1 MNLKELF
8 KLEVGSKVRLKGTNV
23 IFEILSLDESDPDR
37 PLEVKMLSE
46 PERPVVNNILAGYIN
61 SIECDV
67 AVWVYNNKAA
77 LAKDR
82 QYTRSEIDYATRI
95 YDVLTVRN
103 LETYEEPSN
112 EETKDVK
119 PTKEFAL
126 GELVTIPGSN
136 AIFKIIEVDEEY
148 ERMRY
153 KVRII
158 YTDKEVMYNLN
169 GLYYTTGMYLWIY
182 NSRSMT
188 DFVDGD
194 DSVYQLT
201 ADVLV
206 SAETASEGFAVGD
219 IVTIPGMNATFEIVR
234 CDPDD
239 ESQPYRVKILE
250 SDKPIYYRPGGA
262 EYFVGECTWVRA
274 KQQNRSDFDDSY
286 VLASDLFVLVQPT
299 TLPDIQKIREITK
312 ANSMPEKLKVIGEQ
326 ISQAANRGISY
337 CEVDDVDELND
348 HVIEKLET
356 AGYIVC
362 GNRISW

>member
-1 MNLKELF
+1 MNLKDLF
-8 KLEVGSKVRLKGTNV
+8 KLEVGSKLRLKGTNV

-61 SIECDV
+61 SIECNV
-67 AVWVYNNKAA
+67 AVWVYNNKAT

-103 LETYEEPSN
+103 LEAYEEPSN
-112 EETKDVK
+112 EETKDVI

-153 KVRII
+153 KVQII

-188 DFVDGD
+188 NFEDED

-206 SAETASEGFAVGD
+206 SAETVKDFTVGD
-219 IVTIPGMNATFEIVR
+219 IVTIPGMNATFEIVK
-234 CDPDD
+234 CDLND
-239 ESQPYRVKILE
+239 EVQPYRIKILTA
-250 SDKPIYYRPGGA
+250 DKPIRHTPYGVDFKVGDCVWVQA
-262 EYFVGECTWVRA
+262 KLQEYTD
-274 KQQNRSDFDDSY
+274 SDESY
-286 VLASDLFVLVQPT
+286 VPASDLFVLVQST
-299 TLPDIQKIREITK
+299 ILPAIQKIREITK
-312 ANSMPEKLKVIGEQ
+312 ANNATEKLKAISEQ
-326 ISQAANRGISY
+326 ISQAANKGISY
-337 CEVDDVDELND
+337 CTIDSIGELND
-348 HVIEKLET
+348 QIIANLEN
-356 AGYIVC
+356 AGYTVN